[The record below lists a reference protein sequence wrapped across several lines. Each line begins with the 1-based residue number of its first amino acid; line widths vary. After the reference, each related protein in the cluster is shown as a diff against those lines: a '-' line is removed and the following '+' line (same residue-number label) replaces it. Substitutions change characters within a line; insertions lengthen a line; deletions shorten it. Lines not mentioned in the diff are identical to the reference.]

1 MSIQTMEE
9 AQTILRVAAEA
20 GDINGL
26 YNSIK
31 EVPNILDHIEETP
44 FVDSPMHI
52 AASSGHANFAIE
64 IFSLKPSFGR
74 KLNPDGLSPLHLA
87 FQNGHFETVRR
98 VIKFDKELVR
108 VKGRERLTL
117 LHFAAKTGNA
127 DMLGELLYVC
137 PESILDLTVQDETSL
152 HIAVKNMKLS
162 ALEVLLGFLGRTR
175 NKWLLKGKD
184 EIGNTVLHIAVA
196 TSQPQMVE
204 LLLKNDP
211 ANKNEKN
218 WKGDTTLDIAMG
230 LHPGDAKTTINNILR
245 GAGVSQS
252 SSLAHDHNFSF
263 ADFLKSR
270 DKFPEIVF
278 RLIFQMRRNL
288 SMGMRNIVLVVAVLI
303 ATATFQAVLSP
314 PGGVGGGSDNILPNG
329 TLINA
334 TMSSTNLIPFSN
346 ISHVN
351 ATILLPSDNPFNR
364 ILIKNYHGKDITYG
378 SMFFNFYFLNT
389 IAFLASVTMIILVLP
404 VQGSLALHI
413 SLLFLMLSYGI
424 SFIFISP
431 SYRYAKGFM
440 LLSFIYAGV
449 VYCLIGIKVLYNKFP
464 ASHLH
469 LKRIW
474 MLHWLLMNSSDYSTK
489 VRP

>member
-9 AQTILRVAAEA
+9 AQTILRVAAET

-31 EVPNILDHIEETP
+31 KVPNILDHIDETP

-52 AASSGHANFAIE
+52 AASAGHANFAIE

-74 KLNPDGLSPLHLA
+74 KLNPDGLI
-87 FQNGHFETVRR
+87 R
-98 VIKFDKELVR
+98 
-108 VKGRERLTL
+108 
-117 LHFAAKTGNA
+117 
-127 DMLGELLYVC
+127 
-137 PESILDLTVQDETSL
+137 DETSL

-162 ALEVLLGFLGRTR
+162 ALEVLLGFLGRTK

-184 EIGNTVLHIAVA
+184 EIGNTVLHTVVA
-196 TSQPQMVE
+196 TSQPQMVK

-218 WKGDTTLDIAMG
+218 WKGDTALDIAMG
-230 LHPGDAKTTINNILR
+230 LQPGDAKITIENILR
-245 GAGVSQS
+245 SAGASQS
-252 SSLAHDHNFSF
+252 SSLAHDHDFSF

-270 DKFPEIVF
+270 EKFPEIVF

-288 SMGMRNIVLVVAVLI
+288 SMEMRNIVLVVAVLI

-329 TLINA
+329 TLVNA
-334 TMSSTNLIPFSN
+334 TMSKTNLIPFSN
-346 ISHVN
+346 ISRVN
-351 ATILLPSDNPFNR
+351 ATVLLPSDNPFDR
-364 ILIKNYHGKDITYG
+364 ILIQKFHGKDITFSSATYLPIV
-378 SMFFNFYFLNT
+378 SDVELRDLIYLHFT
-389 IAFLASVTMIILVLP
+389 IVS
-404 VQGSLALHI
+404 
-413 SLLFLMLSYGI
+413 
-424 SFIFISP
+424 
-431 SYRYAKGFM
+431 
-440 LLSFIYAGV
+440 
-449 VYCLIGIKVLYNKFP
+449 FP
-464 ASHLH
+464 ASHLKS
-469 LKRIW
+469 KRIW